1 MMREALFWWTSQML
15 DLLPAQ
21 LARPDPSMVGALLV
35 EPLPSGSRLLR
46 RRGTEETL
54 LGVFDLP
61 GDEDALAGAL
71 AAQSADSPRSPV
83 LLRLPPEA
91 ALRRDVVL
99 PLAAEAGLDRVLGY
113 EMDRL
118 TPFSAEETFFSWSVL
133 RRDREAGRLHLRL
146 SMVLRKPLLPLLGAL
161 QAASSP
167 ARAIEI
173 PPGLLIP
180 LARSPSASAS
190 RTRRLLAAAGVG
202 CAVLALLAMVLPFA
216 LQSVAAS
223 RIDRRIDALQPR
235 VAAVQALQRRVA
247 GSTAGAELVVAERNR
262 LGNTLAVLAALTRV
276 LPDDTF
282 LSDLTLRQ
290 GQLTVS
296 GQSPQASKLIPAISA
311 DPAFSAP
318 AFSAPVT
325 RIEGQNTDLFS
336 IRTGLAR

>member
-1 MMREALFWWTSQML
+1 MMRDALTWWTSQML
-15 DLLPAQ
+15 DLVPAQ
-21 LARPDPSMVGALLV
+21 LARPDPATAGALLV
-35 EPLPSGSRLLR
+35 EPLPGGSRLLR
-46 RRGTEETL
+46 RRGADETPI
-54 LGVFDLP
+54 GVFALP
-61 GDEDALAGAL
+61 ADEDAFAAAL
-71 AAQSADSPRSPV
+71 ASQSADSPGSPV
-83 LLRLPPEA
+83 LLRLAPEA

-118 TPFSAEETFFSWSVL
+118 TPFSADETFFSWTVL

-146 SMVLRKPLLPLLGAL
+146 SMVLRRPLLPLLEAL
-161 QAASSP
+161 RAASTP

-190 RTRRLLAAAGVG
+190 RTRRLLALSGVG
-202 CAVLALLAMVLPFA
+202 CAVLALLAVVLPFA
-216 LQSVAAS
+216 LQAVAAA
-223 RIDRRIDALQPR
+223 RIDRRIDAVQPR
-235 VAAVQALQRRVA
+235 VAEVQALQRRLA
-247 GSTAGAELVVAERNR
+247 GSAAGADLVIAERNR

-276 LPDDTF
+276 LPDDTY